1 LIDQESQA
9 MLVAYM
15 FIINAVTYSLFGFD
29 KRAAERG
36 DWRIPEKTLLMAS
49 ALGGS
54 VGAVMAQRRFRHKTQ
69 KQPFKALLYGIIVAQ
84 LALISTYF
92 YAWF

>member
-1 LIDQESQA
+1 
-9 MLVAYM
+9 MLLAAYAL
-15 FIINAVTYSLFGFD
+15 IINAITYFLFGFD

-36 DWRIPEKTLLMAS
+36 NSRIPEKTLLLAS

-84 LALISTYF
+84 ITLISTYF
-92 YAWF
+92 

>member
-1 LIDQESQA
+1 MILTTYA
-9 MLVAYM
+9 L
-15 FIINAVTYSLFGFD
+15 IINAITYCLFGFD

-36 DWRIPEKTLLMAS
+36 NSRIPEKTLLMAS

-54 VGAVMAQRRFRHKTQ
+54 FGAVMAQRRFRHKTQ
-69 KQPFKALLYGIIVAQ
+69 KQPFKALLYAIIAAQ

-92 YAWF
+92 YAWL

>member
-1 LIDQESQA
+1 MILA
-9 MLVAYM
+9 TYAL
-15 FIINAVTYSLFGFD
+15 IINAITYFLFGFD

-36 DWRIPEKTLLMAS
+36 NSRIPEKTLLLAS

-69 KQPFKALLYGIIVAQ
+69 KQPFKALLYGIIAAQ
-84 LALISTYF
+84 MALISTYF
-92 YAWF
+92 YVWF

>member
-1 LIDQESQA
+1 
-9 MLVAYM
+9 M
-15 FIINAVTYSLFGFD
+15 FPRMILATYALIINAVTFLLFGFD

-36 DWRIPEKTLLMAS
+36 NSRIPEKTLLMAS

-54 VGAVMAQRRFRHKTQ
+54 FGAVMAQRRFRHKTQ
-69 KQPFKALLYGIIVAQ
+69 KQPFKALLYAIIAAQ

-92 YAWF
+92 YAWL

>member
-1 LIDQESQA
+1 MIFAIYAL
-9 MLVAYM
+9 
-15 FIINAVTYSLFGFD
+15 IINAITYLLFGFD

-36 DWRIPEKTLLMAS
+36 NSRIPEKILLMAS

-54 VGAVMAQRRFRHKTQ
+54 AGAVMAQRRFRHKTQ

-84 LALISTYF
+84 IALISTFF
-92 YAWF
+92 YTWL

>member
-1 LIDQESQA
+1 MILA
-9 MLVAYM
+9 TYAL
-15 FIINAVTYSLFGFD
+15 IINAITYFLFGFD

-36 DWRIPEKTLLMAS
+36 NSRIPEKTLLMAS

-84 LALISTYF
+84 IALISTCF

>member
-1 LIDQESQA
+1 VFSGMILATYAI
-9 MLVAYM
+9 
-15 FIINAVTYSLFGFD
+15 IINAITYFLFSFD

-36 DWRIPEKTLLMAS
+36 DSRIPEKTLLMVS

-54 VGAVMAQRRFRHKTQ
+54 VGAVMAQQRFRHKTQ
-69 KQPFKALLYGIIVAQ
+69 KQPFKGLLYGIIAAQ

-92 YAWF
+92 YALF

>member
-1 LIDQESQA
+1 MILA
-9 MLVAYM
+9 TYAL
-15 FIINAVTYSLFGFD
+15 IINAITYLLFGFD

-36 DWRIPEKTLLMAS
+36 DSRIPEKTLLMAS

-54 VGAVMAQRRFRHKTQ
+54 VGAVLAQRRFRHKTQ
-69 KQPFKALLYGIIVAQ
+69 KQPFKALLYGIVVAQ
-84 LALISTYF
+84 MALISTYF

>member
-1 LIDQESQA
+1 MILA
-9 MLVAYM
+9 TYAL
-15 FIINAVTYSLFGFD
+15 IINAITYFLFGFD

-69 KQPFKALLYGIIVAQ
+69 KQPFKALLYGTIVAQ
-84 LALISTYF
+84 MALISTYF

>member
-1 LIDQESQA
+1 MI
-9 MLVAYM
+9 LVTYAL
-15 FIINAVTYSLFGFD
+15 IINAITYLLFGFD

-36 DWRIPEKTLLMAS
+36 NSRIAEKTLLLAS

-54 VGAVMAQRRFRHKTQ
+54 IGAVMAQRRFRHKTQ
-69 KQPFKALLYGIIVAQ
+69 KQPFKALLFGIIAAQ
-84 LALISTYF
+84 IALISTFF

>member
-1 LIDQESQA
+1 MILA
-9 MLVAYM
+9 TYAL
-15 FIINAVTYSLFGFD
+15 IINAITYFLFGFD
-29 KRAAERG
+29 RRAAERG
-36 DWRIPEKTLLMAS
+36 DSRIPEKALLMAS

-69 KQPFKALLYGIIVAQ
+69 KQPFKALLYGVIAAQ
-84 LALISTYF
+84 IALISTFF

>member
-1 LIDQESQA
+1 MILASYA
-9 MLVAYM
+9 L
-15 FIINAVTYSLFGFD
+15 IINAITYFLFGFD

-36 DWRIPEKTLLMAS
+36 DSRIPEKTLLLAS

-69 KQPFKALLYGIIVAQ
+69 KQPFKALLYGIIAAQ
-84 LALISTYF
+84 MALISTYF

>member
-1 LIDQESQA
+1 MILA
-9 MLVAYM
+9 AYAL
-15 FIINAVTYSLFGFD
+15 IINAITYLLFGFD

-36 DWRIPEKTLLMAS
+36 DSRVPEKTLLMAS

-54 VGAVMAQRRFRHKTQ
+54 VGAVMAQRRFRHKTE
-69 KQPFKALLYGIIVAQ
+69 KQPFKALLYGIIAAQ
-84 LALISTYF
+84 IAFISTYL

>member
-1 LIDQESQA
+1 MILA
-9 MLVAYM
+9 VYAL
-15 FIINAVTYSLFGFD
+15 IINAITYFLFGFD

-36 DWRIPEKTLLMAS
+36 NSRIPEKTLLMAS

-69 KQPFKALLYGIIVAQ
+69 KQPFKALLCGIIAAQ
-84 LALISTYF
+84 IALISTYF